1 MEKNII
7 TYKDYYNEEYIQII
21 KSIIPENQYD
31 AFTPLVYDILLRR
44 AYTFNQNEDEVR
56 SDAQKVINHLLEIV
70 FAEQSRFDQYGENG
84 DTLAHYIAFSMLI
97 ELNVNCYENSN
108 FDNNQLYS
116 TLTHEIYHAIAT
128 RMIND
133 RKFTTGLTYYDKNGY
148 YHGVIFNEIFN
159 EAAADLASSNRN
171 LDNDI
176 NKGYH
181 QTTGYSSITF
191 FAPLLAYT
199 FGIEEKE
206 LYKAGMSDRK
216 QFYEFLSSKL
226 PETERENFCKSL
238 DQVEFYLFQVR
249 KICNK
254 KDRTDEDLEIL
265 EDYLQSIGNFAFKTM
280 QTLMVNDNRYSFVNN
295 KDYLVREIRIN
306 DILRSQRVNDGLNAN
321 DFNKNYS
328 PEYFK
333 TRYYIMVRWYI
344 AKLDSSYSQ
353 EDRDELFKIIQDN
366 ILEKEPICLDRIDEY
381 VKLFAKDRSIPKF
394 EKLLPINIE
403 LFFHFYDV
411 RNYDNNKVYDNTEVS
426 KMVYIA
432 YREYVTKRL
441 NKKKRAQNPIDE
453 KKEDVVN
460 DEAHN
465 DGAINIE

>member
-1 MEKNII
+1 
-7 TYKDYYNEEYIQII
+7 
-21 KSIIPENQYD
+21 
-31 AFTPLVYDILLRR
+31 
-44 AYTFNQNEDEVR
+44 
-56 SDAQKVINHLLEIV
+56 
-70 FAEQSRFDQYGENG
+70 
-84 DTLAHYIAFSMLI
+84 
-97 ELNVNCYENSN
+97 
-108 FDNNQLYS
+108 
-116 TLTHEIYHAIAT
+116 
-128 RMIND
+128 MIND

-176 NKGYH
+176 KKGYH

-206 LYKAGMSDRK
+206 LYKAGMSDHK
-216 QFYEFLSSKL
+216 QFYDFLSSKL

-249 KICNK
+249 RICNK

-306 DILRSQRVNDGLNAN
+306 DILRSQRVCDGLNAN

-381 VKLFAKDRSIPKF
+381 VKLFAKDRNIPKF

-441 NKKKRAQNPIDE
+441 NRKKRAQNPND
-453 KKEDVVN
+453 KKPEEVVN
-460 DEAHN
+460 DKAHK
-465 DGAINIE
+465 DSAISIE